1 MGDRIFNFDFSQGQE
16 GGKQQIILQ
25 SGGSE
30 PLHVIQYQVDMVMG
44 NRIHGVQTMDVRR
57 KDDQTSI
64 HYDVNGFV
72 PLDQYIAQNR
82 LTAQDFFTLVDSII
96 HVIANSQTYL
106 LNEESFL
113 MSEKYIF
120 VRNNCR
126 EVGLLYIPVDFEQD
140 FARELGNLIGSVA
153 KNGLMPGEE
162 QKPIVTGIL
171 QILQGGSTAI
181 LELEKRVK
189 KLRENSGITAPAQ
202 VPQITSNQADFSD
215 FNYYQAPIDASRQA
229 PPAKLQPEPKKV
241 KVSQSEPQQ
250 PVNKRKYL
258 LGAVA
263 VLVLLLA
270 AYSVLKDSPD
280 FQTYIDSYLSMG
292 VGILLILV
300 GVGYVIYRFKKGQ
313 EQKADREE
321 KQVTHHVQKV
331 QQKAQVQFE
340 SYKVFQSQ
348 PVPAP
353 QGFPDL
359 PPQPVP
365 QPVPPAKEPDTP
377 AVDDESTVLI
387 EDDATVLLTQDD
399 DSTILLEYPT
409 TAVLKV
415 DRNGREEVIPVNKP
429 RFYIGR
435 NRQVVHLC
443 ESDNKNIGRVHAL
456 IEYEN
461 DLHYITDLDSLNGT
475 FVNGARIDSNVRRQI
490 SFKDRVRLANL
501 EYIFDQPQ

>member
-1 MGDRIFNFDFSQGQE
+1 MGDRIFNFDFSQAQE
-16 GGKQQIILQ
+16 GGKQQVILQ

-30 PLHVIQYQVDMVMG
+30 PLRVIQYQVDMVMG

-57 KDDQTSI
+57 KDNQASI

-72 PLDQYIAQNR
+72 PLNQYIAQNQ
-82 LTAQDFFTLVDSII
+82 LTAQDFFTLIDSVI

-113 MSEKYIF
+113 LSERYIF
-120 VRNNCR
+120 IRNNCR
-126 EVGLLYIPVDFEQD
+126 EVGLLYIPADFEQD
-140 FARELGNLIGSVA
+140 FARELNNLAGFVA
-153 KNGLMPGEE
+153 KNGLLPGED

-171 QILQGGSTAI
+171 QIMQGGSTAI

-189 KLRENSGITAPAQ
+189 KLRENTGIPAPAPT
-202 VPQITSNQADFSD
+202 PQNTGNPTDFAD
-215 FNYYQAPIDASRQA
+215 FNYYQAPAEVIK
-229 PPAKLQPEPKKV
+229 PAQSVKPQPEPKQTKA
-241 KVSQSEPQQ
+241 SQTESPEPA
-250 PVNKRKYL
+250 NKRKYV

-270 AYSVLKDSPD
+270 AYSVLKDIPD

-292 VGILLILV
+292 VGVLLILV
-300 GVGYVIYRFKKGQ
+300 GVGYVIYRFKKGRD
-313 EQKADREE
+313 EKTDREDQ
-321 KQVTHHVQKV
+321 QVNHQVQKV
-331 QQKAQVQFE
+331 QNKAQVQFDAH
-340 SYKVFQSQ
+340 VIPQNQ
-348 PVPAP
+348 PEPTP

-365 QPVPPAKEPDTP
+365 PVKVPDVP
-377 AVDDESTVLI
+377 IAEDESTVLI
-387 EDDATVLLTQDD
+387 EDDATVLLPQDD

-409 TAVLKV
+409 TAVLKI

-429 RFYIGR
+429 CFYIGR

-443 ESDNKNIGRVHAL
+443 ESDNMNIGRVHAF
-456 IEYEN
+456 IEFEN
-461 DLHYITDLDSLNGT
+461 NVHYIVDLDSLNGT
-475 FVNGARIDSNVRRQI
+475 FVNDARIDSNARRQI
-490 SFKDRVRLANL
+490 NFKDRIRLANI